1 MKLIKEFS
9 QNLWKWC
16 FTLEIKKILQ
26 NTVWRR
32 RQEKTTSDDQLAEIL
47 KEKDINCKKNCCEY
61 GGANLI
67 VWWGRGR
74 GVAWVWN
81 AREVRAK
88 TLFSAF
94 IFYISTVIFIIPLK
108 YHWFSTLTVRSR
120 YHCFSGGWER
130 NDFSCLLLQSYSEGH
145 ISVWK
150 HLHCHSE
157 KTFDSF
163 GSRVPMTQWLRVMSN
178 EPTYRNNVQNHWWII
193 TIWEKFLA
201 EYIMTLIAKVFSTL
215 ATTSINCESG

>member
-1 MKLIKEFS
+1 MKMVFYTRNQENPS
-9 QNLWKWC
+9 
-16 FTLEIKKILQ
+16 EYG
-26 NTVWRR
+26 WRR
-32 RQEKTTSDDQLAEIL
+32 RQEKTTSRRSTCRNLERKGYPIARRTIAKYREQPIL
-47 KEKDINCKKNCCEY
+47 LE
-61 GGANLI
+61 
-67 VWWGRGR
+67 WGRGR